1 MIWGDTMFTGIVA
14 GTGEISS
21 IAGEE
26 VIRFVIDFSTVST
39 DGLMTG
45 ASVSVDGVCLT
56 VVEIDSPKIS
66 FDAIPETLQ
75 KTTLGTKQVG
85 DSVNLERALKM
96 GDELGGHL
104 LSGHI
109 MGMGKISGRVEG
121 DENLDLMIESP
132 QKIMRFVQEKGYIAI
147 DGISLTIGE
156 VHDESFAL
164 HLIPETISLTT
175 IGSKNIGESV
185 NIEVDSM
192 TQTIVTTVERILE
205 ARS

>member
-1 MIWGDTMFTGIVA
+1 MFTGIVA
-14 GTGEISS
+14 GTGRISS
-21 IAGEE
+21 IAGED

-39 DGLMTG
+39 DGLVTG

-66 FDAIPETLQ
+66 FDAIPETLE
-75 KTTLGTKQVG
+75 KTTLGSKQIG

-121 DENLDLMIESP
+121 DENLDLMIECPSG
-132 QKIMRFVQEKGYIAI
+132 IMKFVQEKGYIAI

-156 VHDESFAL
+156 LNDDSFAL

-175 IGSKNIGESV
+175 IGTKNIGESV

>member
-1 MIWGDTMFTGIVA
+1 MFTGIVA

-21 IAGEE
+21 IAGED
-26 VIRFVIDFSTVST
+26 VIRLVIDFSTVST
-39 DGLMTG
+39 DGLVTG

-66 FDAIPETLQ
+66 FDAIPETLE
-75 KTTLGTKQVG
+75 KTTLGSKQVG

-109 MGMGKISGRVEG
+109 MGMGKISGRDEG
-121 DENLDLMIESP
+121 DENLDLMIECPSG
-132 QKIMRFVQEKGYIAI
+132 IMKFVQEKGYIAI

-156 VHDESFAL
+156 VNDDSFAL